1 MTTISVSRPLQA
13 SQYDSIQQNIDF
25 LLARREQLNPGELQ
39 SLQSCMR
46 VLARGYRSNPILDE
60 LRPNVHPKQAEFL
73 AMTDREVMYGGAVG
87 GGKSASLIMAALQY
101 VDVPGYSAILFR
113 RTTVDLIGEKGLLNE
128 TQRMLRPI
136 IRRGDCRWSASER
149 SFFFPTKNPDGS
161 DGDDARV
168 AFSYLEHPD
177 TRYNY
182 QGLAFHFVGFDELT
196 QHPVGNYTYLF
207 SRLRKLEDSVA
218 PVRMRS
224 ATNPGGKYGEWVKN
238 RFIPAEYITASQED
252 QFSRIWRKSAR
263 CDLCDGTGTFTEG
276 DESFGCPAC
285 DGAGEVTR
293 VFVPARLSDNPSLNR
308 MDYLASL
315 AELTPNERAEL
326 LHGRWDVVPDGD
338 LFRRE
343 WFRYF
348 SRRGDH
354 FVVHTG
360 PDSPDRIVPLERMA
374 IFHTADTASKAK
386 THSDWTVIATWAMD
400 TQTFDLFLLQA
411 VRRKMMVPDLVP
423 AVLNVYRQF
432 DQTQFVMV
440 EDASSGIGLIQELR
454 TSRGKGINV
463 KDFQPGTADK
473 VSRATPAIIRAEAG
487 QIYLPTNEPPWLADY
502 INEIVAF
509 SGDPAL
515 NDDCVDTLSMAAW
528 WVSRLHNQKRKS
540 TSADQPGPISR
551 GPLGSSSPGPVGI
564 ASPSI
569 SRWG

>member
-1 MTTISVSRPLQA
+1 MSPAGIHDVYDFTI
-13 SQYDSIQQNIDF
+13 D
-25 LLARREQLNPGELQ
+25 
-39 SLQSCMR
+39 
-46 VLARGYRSNPILDE
+46 
-60 LRPNVHPKQAEFL
+60 
-73 AMTDREVMYGGAVG
+73 
-87 GGKSASLIMAALQY
+87 SASHYITE
-101 VDVPGYSAILFR
+101 G
-113 RTTVDLIGEKGLLNE
+113 G
-128 TQRMLRPI
+128 
-136 IRRGDCRWSASER
+136 
-149 SFFFPTKNPDGS
+149 
-161 DGDDARV
+161 
-168 AFSYLEHPD
+168 
-177 TRYNY
+177 
-182 QGLAFHFVGFDELT
+182 FVNSNCDFDELT
-196 QHPVGNYTYLF
+196 QHPEASYRYLF
-207 SRLRKLEDSVA
+207 SRLRRLEGSIV
-218 PVRMRS
+218 PIRMRS
-224 ATNPGGKYGEWVKN
+224 QTNPGGTHGEWVKE
-238 RFIPAEYITASQED
+238 RFIPDEYLQAEPDE
-252 QFSRIWRKSAR
+252 QFSRIWRKTGP
-263 CDLCDGTGTFTEG
+263 CVMCDGSGRFELEECTACEG
-276 DESFGCPAC
+276 SGQ
-285 DGAGEVTR
+285 VSR
-293 VFVPARLSDNPSLNR
+293 VFVPARVEDNPSLDR
-308 MDYLASL
+308 QEYLASL
-315 AELTPNERAEL
+315 AELPPTERAQL
-326 LHGRWDVVPDGD
+326 QHGRWDVVPDGD

-354 FVVHTG
+354 FVLHTG

-400 TQTFDLFLLQA
+400 TQNYDLCLLQA

-487 QIYLPTNEPPWLADY
+487 QIYLPTNEPAWLADY